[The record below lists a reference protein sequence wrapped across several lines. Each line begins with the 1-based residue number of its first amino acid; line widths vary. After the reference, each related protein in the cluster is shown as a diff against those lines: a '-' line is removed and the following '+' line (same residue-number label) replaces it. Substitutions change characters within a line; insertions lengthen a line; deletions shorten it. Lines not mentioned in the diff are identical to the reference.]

1 MDLSI
6 IIPVYNSEK
15 IIENLIKQIT
25 VSVDNIKS
33 INSYEI
39 ILIEDYSSDKSWEK
53 IELVSKK
60 YNNVKGISLAE
71 NFGQHNALIAGMKYS
86 SGKKII
92 TMDDDL
98 QHSPKSI
105 NDLLCEL
112 DKGFDVCYTSYLNR
126 QHAIWKKVVSW
137 INNLVSSYL
146 LNRPYKLYLS
156 SYRGIKKKIANEIIN
171 YDGSHVYLD
180 GLILK
185 MTRNVTI
192 IPIEHY
198 QRPHGS
204 SNYTFKKLV
213 SLWSDMAVDFPIF
226 PLRLAT
232 IFGIVIKAIIIF
244 YRNIVSLGRDK
255 KPQYIIRATTFSKK

>member
-39 ILIEDYSSDKSWEK
+39 ILIEDYSPDKSWEK
-53 IELVSKK
+53 IELISKK

-156 SYRGIKKKIANEIIN
+156 SYRGLKKKITDEIIN

-192 IPIEHY
+192 IPVEHY
-198 QRPHGS
+198 QRPHGL
-204 SNYTFKKLV
+204 SNYTFKKLL

-226 PLRLAT
+226 PLRLTT
-232 IFGIVIKAIIIF
+232 IFAIIIKAIIIF
-244 YRNIVSLGRDK
+244 YRKIVSKGKDK
-255 KPQYIIRATTFSKK
+255 KPQYVVRATTFGEK

>member
-25 VSVDNIKS
+25 ISVDNIKS

-39 ILIEDYSSDKSWEK
+39 ILIEDYSPDKSWEK
-53 IELVSKK
+53 IVLVSKK

-71 NFGQHNALIAGMKYS
+71 NFGQHKALIAGMKYS

-156 SYRGIKKKIANEIIN
+156 SYRGLKKKIADEIIN
-171 YDGSHVYLD
+171 YDGPCVYLD

-185 MTRNVTI
+185 VTKNITI
-192 IPIEHY
+192 IPVEHY

-244 YRNIVSLGRDK
+244 YRYIVSVGRGK

>member
-53 IELVSKK
+53 IVLVSKK

-126 QHAIWKKVVSW
+126 QHVIWKKVVSW

-156 SYRGIKKKIANEIIN
+156 SYRGLKKKIADEIIN

-185 MTRNVTI
+185 TTRNVTI
-192 IPIEHY
+192 IPVEHY

-204 SNYTFKKLV
+204 SNYTFKKLL

-232 IFGIVIKAIIIF
+232 LFGIVIKAIIIF
-244 YRNIVSLGRDK
+244 YRKIVSVGRDK

>member
-6 IIPVYNSEK
+6 LIPVYNSEK
-15 IIENLIKQIT
+15 IIEDLVKQIID
-25 VSVDNIKS
+25 SISDIKS
-33 INSYEI
+33 IHSYEI
-39 ILIEDYSSDKSWEK
+39 ILIDDCSTDNSWEK
-53 IELVSKK
+53 IKSFSKK
-60 YNNVKGISLAE
+60 FNLIKGISLSE

-156 SYRGIKKKIANEIIN
+156 SYRGLKKKIADEIIN
-171 YDGSHVYLD
+171 YDGSNVYLD

-192 IPIEHY
+192 IPVEHY
-198 QRPHGS
+198 QRPHGP

-213 SLWSDMAVDFPIF
+213 SLWSDMAINFPVHPIRF
-226 PLRLAT
+226 ST
-232 IFGIVIKAIIIF
+232 FFGLVIKYLILA
-244 YRNIVSLGRDK
+244 YRNIFHDDK
-255 KPQYIIRATTFSKK
+255 KDKYQYLIKEKTYK